1 MYLSHIIF
9 MITSKSGSSFLVE
22 TLLLLLPLL
31 VSLGRF
37 EHLHNQI
44 IVLRWIF
51 GGCYAVDTG
60 YPYISIGESDAV
72 Y

>member
-37 EHLHNQI
+37 YHLYNQI
-44 IVLRWIF
+44 IVLRRVF

-72 Y
+72 